1 MRVLGKRMGL
11 LVLLLDIAKGTLAV
25 MLLTGLLRDKISANA
40 YKELLPLACG
50 LGCIAGHNWTVFLK
64 FKGGKGVATT
74 LGVLIG
80 LAFEI
85 KGLAI
90 ILALAL
96 GTWAAIFLATRIVSA
111 GSIITAILFPL
122 YMVLFKQTLIMI
134 IFTLILSIFILYRH
148 LPNLKRLLQKQEK
161 RLF

>member
-1 MRVLGKRMGL
+1 MRVLGKKLGL
-11 LVLLLDIAKGTLAV
+11 LVLLLDVAKGTLAV
-25 MLLTGLLRDKISANA
+25 MLLTSLLKDKIFSAP

-50 LGCIAGHNWTVFLK
+50 LGCISGHNWTIFLK

-80 LAFEI
+80 FAFEI

-96 GTWAAIFLATRIVSA
+96 GTWVVIFLTTRIVSV

-122 YMVLFKQTLIMI
+122 YMVLFRQTLIMV
-134 IFTLILSIFILYRH
+134 IFTLILAIFILYRH
-148 LPNLKRLLQKQEK
+148 LPNLKRLLQKKEK
-161 RLF
+161 RIF